1 MTTFPDCYRC
11 LALHAKV
18 ALLYNEDWKITVV
31 GSQNATHNPKLERGI
46 IHTGRDIFDF
56 DFKMLNDEFDSQREE
71 IEKMAYRLIPPGLI
85 AINIG
90 ADETDF
96 LAELRTPGTEVRTAF
111 YRGHL
116 RQTVELRE
124 SLIKSAVNGSN
135 PAQQELIKF
144 IKSQQQYLEYE

>member
-1 MTTFPDCYRC
+1 
-11 LALHAKV
+11 
-18 ALLYNEDWKITVV
+18 
-31 GSQNATHNPKLERGI
+31 
-46 IHTGRDIFDF
+46 
-56 DFKMLNDEFDSQREE
+56 
-71 IEKMAYRLIPPGLI
+71 MAYRLIPPGLI

-96 LAELRTPGTEVRTAF
+96 LAELRTPGTEVRT

>member
-1 MTTFPDCYRC
+1 
-11 LALHAKV
+11 
-18 ALLYNEDWKITVV
+18 
-31 GSQNATHNPKLERGI
+31 
-46 IHTGRDIFDF
+46 
-56 DFKMLNDEFDSQREE
+56 
-71 IEKMAYRLIPPGLI
+71 MAYRLIPPGLI

-124 SLIKSAVNGSN
+124 SLIKSAVN
-135 PAQQELIKF
+135 AQQELIKF

>member
-1 MTTFPDCYRC
+1 MRRTFSRNS
-11 LALHAKV
+11 AHR
-18 ALLYNEDWKITVV
+18 
-31 GSQNATHNPKLERGI
+31 HPK
-46 IHTGRDIFDF
+46 
-56 DFKMLNDEFDSQREE
+56 
-71 IEKMAYRLIPPGLI
+71 
-85 AINIG
+85 
-90 ADETDF
+90 
-96 LAELRTPGTEVRTAF
+96 VRTAF